1 MISLIKFFF
10 GLILLLLIAAALL
23 YWLNKP
29 LFIELQN
36 HFFRDGDVSSSQ
48 GQKRHRNKDKPV
60 QPLTSELHEQYLRIE
75 SKVNQA
81 IKDISSIQYAMEDV
95 MVELNVVSKN
105 VSELCSQLRTWQKP
119 LPQQTEP
126 NHHIRQEVQPRQE
139 TQIRNQ
145 QQMYAF
151 APSSSSP
158 YGFNQDDWCATDNGQ
173 TFVMRMLSP
182 TEAKFTINNKTEAY
196 SQVLNNL
203 AYLDRLIEYEN
214 NAAEGVKPTRIQS
227 IAIGRLRLQGSVWTI
242 QNRIKITIN

>member
-1 MISLIKFFF
+1 MGFLKFLF
-10 GLILLLLIAAALL
+10 GLIILLLIAAALL
-23 YWLNKP
+23 YFLNKP
-29 LFIELQN
+29 LFKELQERVLGGIVN
-36 HFFRDGDVSSSQ
+36 SSP
-48 GQKRHRNKDKPV
+48 GQNKHHSKEKVVHSSTP
-60 QPLTSELHEQYLRIE
+60 ELQEQYKQIE

-81 IKDISSIQYAMEDV
+81 LKEISTLQRSLECMIA
-95 MVELNVVSKN
+95 ELGTVSQN
-105 VSELCSQLRTWQKP
+105 VSNLCSQFKVWQERF
-119 LPQQTEP
+119 PQQKF
-126 NHHIRQEVQPRQE
+126 PRQQIPQDVPPRHE
-139 TQIRNQ
+139 TQDRAPK
-145 QQMYAF
+145 QMYAF

-203 AYLDRLIEYEN
+203 AYLDRLIEYVN